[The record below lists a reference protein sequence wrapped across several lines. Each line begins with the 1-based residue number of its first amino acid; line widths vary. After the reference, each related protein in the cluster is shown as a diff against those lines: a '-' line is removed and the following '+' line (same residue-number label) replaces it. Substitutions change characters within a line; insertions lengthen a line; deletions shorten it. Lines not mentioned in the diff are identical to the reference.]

1 MLRTL
6 IQKKE
11 KLRGQMSD
19 LWKKREEGKTWSK
32 EEMQIYDKFSEEVK
46 SLDADRKLRSE
57 YMEAFQKDLPTA
69 DKDFQKLEKR
79 ASIFNI
85 IKRDLHEATGDSR
98 FKIDAGPIREVIAE
112 RSKNLDSQ
120 FVRPGETPIPLNEF
134 GKGMEKRAT
143 VTTTTGSGGDL
154 VEETIYPS
162 IVPNLY
168 AKAWAGRA
176 GCDFIENW
184 RGDFVLPAED
194 TQPASGFIAET
205 AEYPESS
212 IDYKAAITLKP
223 LKVGALQPFSL
234 QSFFQDETRQLQN
247 SINSQLMKEW
257 AKKVDDDFLNA
268 DGSPATEPK
277 GILQIAGIQELDAG
291 GSADGDPISF
301 AKCIEAEGKL
311 TENNQDMPPVWI
323 INSKTV
329 THARSTLRNNVAGAM
344 YIGTTRRLADRKFVQ
359 TNIVDDSITKGS
371 SSDLS
376 GAVLLVP
383 SSVVIVQWAMP
394 TVAIDRS
401 LGFKSDIVFTKISG
415 YCNIGLKRAKDVV
428 YLKNI
433 KTS

>member
-11 KLRGQMSD
+11 KLKGQMSD
-19 LWKKREEGKTWSK
+19 LWKKREEGKPWSK
-32 EEMQIYDKFSEEVK
+32 EEMQSYDKFSEEVK
-46 SLDADRKLRSE
+46 GIDSDIKLRSE
-57 YMEAFQKDLPTA
+57 YMETFQRELPKP
-69 DKDFQKLEKR
+69 DKDFQKNEKR

-85 IKRDLHEATGDSR
+85 IKRDLHETTGDSR
-98 FKIDAGPIREVIAE
+98 FKVDSGPIREVTQE
-112 RSKNLDSQ
+112 RAKNLDSQ
-120 FVRPGETPIPLNEF
+120 FIKPGETPVPLNEF

-143 VTTTTGSGGDL
+143 VTTSTGSGSDL

-205 AEYPESS
+205 ADYPESS

-234 QSFFQDETRQLQN
+234 QSFMQDETRQLQN

-291 GSADGDPISF
+291 GSANGDALTF
-301 AKCIEAEGKL
+301 GKCIEAEGL
-311 TENNQDMPPVWI
+311 FTENNQDMSPVWI
-323 INSKTV
+323 INAKTV
-329 THARSTLRNNVAGAM
+329 THARSTLRNTVAGAM

-359 TNIVDDSITKGS
+359 TNVVDDSIIKGS
-371 SSDLS
+371 SNDLS
-376 GAVLLVP
+376 GAVLLIP

-394 TVAIDRS
+394 AVSIDRS
-401 LGFKSDIVFTKISG
+401 IGFKNDTVWTKISG
-415 YCNIGLKRAKDVV
+415 YCNIGLKRPKDVV

>member
-19 LWKKREEGKTWSK
+19 LWKKREEGKPWSQ
-32 EEMQIYDKFSEEVK
+32 EEMQSYDKFLEEVK
-46 SLDADRKLRSE
+46 GIDSDIKLRSE
-57 YMEAFQKDLPTA
+57 YVETFQRELPKE
-69 DKDFQKLEKR
+69 DKDFQKIEKR

-98 FKIDAGPIREVIAE
+98 FKVDAGPIREVTQE
-112 RSKNLDSQ
+112 RVKNIDSQ
-120 FVRPGETPIPLNEF
+120 FIKPGETPVPLNEF
-134 GKGMEKRAT
+134 GRGMEKRAT
-143 VTTTTGSGGDL
+143 VTTGTGSGGDL

-205 AEYPESS
+205 ADYPESS
-212 IDYKAAITLKP
+212 IDFKSAVTLKP
-223 LKVGALQPFSL
+223 LKVGSLQPFSL

-247 SINSQLMKEW
+247 SINSQLMLEW

-268 DGSPATEPK
+268 DGNPATEPK
-277 GILQIAGIQELDAG
+277 GILSVTGVQTLDAG
-291 GSADGDPISF
+291 SSANGDAISF
-301 AKCIEAEGKL
+301 TKCIESEGL
-311 TENNQDMPPVWI
+311 FTAANQDMQPVWI
-323 INSKTV
+323 VNSKTV
-329 THARSTLRNNVAGAM
+329 THARSTLRNNVAGSL
-344 YIGTTRRLADRKFVQ
+344 YIGTTSKLADRRFVMS
-359 TNIVDDSITKGS
+359 NVVDDKMTKGTS
-371 SSDLS
+371 NDLS
-376 GAVLLVP
+376 EAILLVP
-383 SSVVIVQWAMP
+383 SSVVVVQWAMP

-401 LGFKSDIVFTKISG
+401 IGFKSDTVWTKISG
-415 YCNIGLKRAKDVV
+415 YVNIGLKRPSDVV
-428 YLKNI
+428 RLQHI